1 MRSVIL
7 LMSLIGCVTTAKEQ
21 PEKLQPRSYDVEFV
35 EDDIDLEG
43 LPEAGE
49 SEEESDT
56 GELEEK

>member
-1 MRSVIL
+1 
-7 LMSLIGCVTTAKEQ
+7 MSLIGCVTTAKEQ

-49 SEEESDT
+49 GEEESDT